1 MKKSSR
7 IILNVMTVVVLN
19 FVFWLSNYYPRHLI
33 ERLPVLGIMN
43 FLYFIIYFSVLI
55 VIFGR
60 ERSIFDKNIFN
71 KALPWYERFALA
83 KLMILMLCQL
93 TFDLI
98 GYISDQVFDGGVNA
112 IIQVVLVAAW
122 WIAVYMIITWK
133 KKQGKKGFAVVCS
146 AVVLLAIIGAVM
158 TCVVSNNS
166 LYMHSKFEADSEY
179 LIQYVRN
186 TDWING
192 IILFVIDCIIGGILV
207 GYCTYNKAEDD
218 TEENWGQISL
228 ILIRIVI
235 IVVVGWLLV
244 ALKIWIYPVG
254 SINNIHVSSRDTEA
268 KYNVDKFFEKYNLKD
283 VYRVDEHGE
292 PIIVYSKHTRYI
304 DYYTS
309 RMLTIHTTE
318 SDPAYSYDMSEDLE
332 ENDAPNVIYIPYNFS
347 DYNISGEVVEL
358 YANSVICYKENGV
371 PYTVMLS
378 ELDEY
383 GEHELVVK
391 ACKEFLEEG
400 NIALFEYCCDYLL
413 KYDRGFMETY
423 IDRIA
428 KGDFTEAELEVF
440 AATKIRREFVMDIAR
455 NRLDASEN

>member
-7 IILNVMTVVVLN
+7 MILNAVTVVVLN

-55 VIFGR
+55 VIFGK
-60 ERSIFDKNIFN
+60 EQSIFDKNIFN
-71 KALPWYERFALA
+71 KALPWHKRFPVA

-93 TFDLI
+93 TFDVI
-98 GYISDQVFDGGVNA
+98 GYMSERVFDGRVHA
-112 IIQVVLVAAW
+112 IIQVILVAAW

-179 LIQYVRN
+179 LLQYVRN

-192 IILFVIDCIIGGILV
+192 IILFALDCIIGGVLV

-218 TEENWGQISL
+218 KEEKWGQISL
-228 ILIRIVI
+228 ILIRIAI

-254 SINNIHVSSRDTEA
+254 NISNTHVSSRDTEA
-268 KYNVDKFFEKYNLKD
+268 KYNVDEFFERYKLKD
-283 VYRVDEHGE
+283 VCRVDEHGA

-304 DYYTS
+304 DYYTT

-318 SDPAYSYDMSEDLE
+318 GDPAYSYDMSKKRE
-332 ENDAPNVIYIPYNFS
+332 ENNAPNVIYIPYRFS
-347 DYNISGEVVEL
+347 DYNISGETVEL
-358 YANSVICYKENGV
+358 YANSVICYIENGV

-378 ELDEY
+378 ELDEF
-383 GEHELVVK
+383 GEHDLVVK
-391 ACKEFLEEG
+391 ACKEFLAEG

-413 KYDRGFMETY
+413 KYDKRFIEPY
-423 IDRIA
+423 IERIA
-428 KGDFTEAELEVF
+428 AGDFTEAELGVLET
-440 AATKIRREFVMDIAR
+440 TKIRRDFVIDIA
-455 NRLDASEN
+455 NKHLYSSEK